1 MNLPKFNETFMP
13 ILETLTDGVAI
24 HHRELIKRV
33 RDRYYSQL
41 PQELLQ
47 QRTKSG
53 EILIENRIAWGK
65 SYLKKGGLVHYP
77 KRGMVQITDAGMAAG
92 KQGVTLADLES
103 NLLEFYAEEKTKDGP
118 AQEVKRQSPQ
128 DMIDSGVSAIEA
140 QTKSD
145 LLERLR
151 ELDPFYFE
159 KVILILLKKMGYGEF
174 IETSKSGDGGVDG
187 IIDEDKLGL
196 EKIYIQ
202 AKRYTD
208 KKVRETDIR
217 NFIGAMSGDT
227 RKGVF
232 VTTSSFD
239 AAASKKAREAH
250 HTIILIDGDRLV
262 DLMYQYNVGV
272 QVRSLYEIK
281 DVDADFFGDFVN
293 HQSYRER
300 PQWPNN
306 ALHLTALL
314 PPQVKATLGSERRR
328 SMSDVRDRWAAG
340 STYED
345 FMGRWSRRLAP
356 QFVSWLQIPGGVHW
370 LDVGCGTGA
379 LTNAICSHADP
390 ASVVG
395 CDPAEPFIE
404 FARKHSRDARAS
416 FVVAGVG
423 SLPRRA
429 GGVRQRHLAARF
441 ELLSRLRG
449 RCSRDAVCSLRHR
462 VRSPRACGTTVTEW
476 SSCAT
481 SGMQQRQWI
490 RRPGSSTKA
499 SGSLSVAA
507 TR

>member
-13 ILETLTDGVAI
+13 ILETLTGGVAI

-103 NLLEFYAEEKTKDGP
+103 NLLVFYAEEKTKDGP
-118 AQEVKRQSPQ
+118 GQEMKRQSPQ

-159 KVILILLKKMGYGEF
+159 KVILILLKRMGYGEF

-281 DVDADFFGDFVN
+281 DVDADFF
-293 HQSYRER
+293 E
-300 PQWPNN
+300 
-306 ALHLTALL
+306 
-314 PPQVKATLGSERRR
+314 
-328 SMSDVRDRWAAG
+328 
-340 STYED
+340 
-345 FMGRWSRRLAP
+345 
-356 QFVSWLQIPGGVHW
+356 
-370 LDVGCGTGA
+370 
-379 LTNAICSHADP
+379 
-390 ASVVG
+390 
-395 CDPAEPFIE
+395 
-404 FARKHSRDARAS
+404 
-416 FVVAGVG
+416 
-423 SLPRRA
+423 
-429 GGVRQRHLAARF
+429 
-441 ELLSRLRG
+441 
-449 RCSRDAVCSLRHR
+449 
-462 VRSPRACGTTVTEW
+462 
-476 SSCAT
+476 T
-481 SGMQQRQWI
+481 S
-490 RRPGSSTKA
+490 
-499 SGSLSVAA
+499 
-507 TR
+507 